1 MLSSQGKKLA
11 QALGMLALPESNF
24 ICGKVG
30 DFPISI
36 YETPQYQLLLEVA
49 AAPGETAPSRELED
63 ALRMELPELS
73 GQFTVNQMEH
83 GFRIATARCGYGK
96 KLKLVGGLLA
106 APDLKPV
113 SEAYQLQYQSAIDL
127 HKLNESC
134 NECQIQQNALLAR
147 AKAQKEAG
155 KSGASEQAKALKLDA
170 KIQEYQKK
178 ILEKE
183 KELAERHA
191 KVDALREQHK
201 NDPGF
206 AEYEQY
212 RDNGIDLAKL
222 EYKEMRQLRRDLQLI
237 FQDPYSSI
245 DPNKTIGWLIEEPLK
260 IHGIGKTKQERDEKV
275 SQVLKA
281 VGLDESYRTR
291 WPNELSGG
299 QRQRVAIAIA
309 LILDPDFVVCD
320 EPVSALDVSVQ
331 AQVLNLLLDLRQQ
344 FGLTYL
350 FISHDLNVVSY
361 VSDRIGVM
369 YLGNLVELGDG
380 EAISQMPLH
389 PYTEALFSAS
399 MEVEGDRDRIILSG
413 DLPSPAH
420 PPAGCPFHTR
430 CFACEERCK
439 TEKPQLREFEGGRFC
454 ACHVV
459 EKRTGKKP
467 VAHNEAL
474 EGNV

>member
-1 MLSSQGKKLA
+1 MESVTLLDILIIFA
-11 QALGMLALPESNF
+11 YLIGMLWIGFYFTKKIKTS
-24 ICGKVG
+24 G
-30 DFPISI
+30 DFFIAGRTLGPVVLMATVCASI
-36 YETPQYQLLLEVA
+36 I
-49 AAPGETAPSRELED
+49 GGS
-63 ALRMELPELS
+63 ALIGR
-73 GQFTVNQMEH
+73 G
-83 GFRIATARCGYGK
+83 GY
-96 KLKLVGGLLA
+96 
-106 APDLKPV
+106 
-113 SEAYQLQYQSAIDL
+113 AY
-127 HKLNESC
+127 
-134 NECQIQQNALLAR
+134 
-147 AKAQKEAG
+147 
-155 KSGASEQAKALKLDA
+155 
-170 KIQEYQKK
+170 
-178 ILEKE
+178 
-183 KELAERHA
+183 
-191 KVDALREQHK
+191 
-201 NDPGF
+201 
-206 AEYEQY
+206 
-212 RDNGIDLAKL
+212 
-222 EYKEMRQLRRDLQLI
+222 
-237 FQDPYSSI
+237 
-245 DPNKTIGWLIEEPLK
+245 
-260 IHGIGKTKQERDEKV
+260 
-275 SQVLKA
+275 
-281 VGLDESYRTR
+281 
-291 WPNELSGG
+291 SGG
-299 QRQRVAIAIA
+299 MVAIAIA

-454 ACHVV
+454 ACHLV